1 LSKIRNAF
9 VLSVAACLLISVT
22 HAATPPQIVN
32 VKLQDSGESAM
43 AGMRVVLDVEK
54 VKAGR
59 VTVVADNQSKN
70 LVHEVVVVAV
80 TTPGKALPYDEKK
93 QQVIENRVRRLGEIS
108 DLKPGASGKLMLNL
122 RPGTYLLIC
131 NQPGHYKAG
140 MSATL
145 AVEK

>member
-1 LSKIRNAF
+1 MMKIRSALALAIAF
-9 VLSVAACLLISVT
+9 LVVPLACVAAPAQT
-22 HAATPPQIVN
+22 VN
-32 VKLQDSGESAM
+32 VKLQDSGAAM
-43 AGMRVVLDVEK
+43 TGMHIVADHEK

-59 VTVVADNQSKN
+59 VTLTADNQSKN

-80 TTPGKALPYDEKK
+80 KSAAQVLPYNEKT
-93 QQVIENRVRRLGEIS
+93 QQVVESRIHKLGEIA
-108 DLKPGASGKLMLNL
+108 DLKPGAGGKLALNL

-145 AVEK
+145 IVEK

>member
-1 LSKIRNAF
+1 MSKISNS
-9 VLSVAACLLISVT
+9 LLLGVAACLFVSMAY
-22 HAATPPQIVN
+22 AATPARTVN
-32 VKLQDSGESAM
+32 VKLQDSGEPTM
-43 AGMRVVLDVEK
+43 AGMRVVVDHEK

-59 VTVVADNQSKN
+59 VTLVAHNESKQ

-80 TTPGKALPYDEKK
+80 TALGQPPPYDEKTQK
-93 QQVIENRVRRLGEIS
+93 VLESHIRRLGEIA
-108 DLKPGASGKLMLNL
+108 DLKPGAGGKLTLNL

-145 AVEK
+145 TVEK

>member
-1 LSKIRNAF
+1 MMKIRSALTLGVAF
-9 VLSVAACLLISVT
+9 LLVPLAYAAAPAQTI
-22 HAATPPQIVN
+22 N
-32 VKLQDSGESAM
+32 VKLQDSGAAM
-43 AGMRVVLDVEK
+43 TGMHVVVDPEK

-59 VTVVADNQSKN
+59 VTLTADNQSKN

-80 TTPGKALPYDEKK
+80 KSAVQVLPYNEKT
-93 QQVIENRVRRLGEIS
+93 QQVVESRIHKLGEIA
-108 DLKPGASGKLMLNL
+108 DLKPGAGGKLTVNL

-145 AVEK
+145 IVEK

>member
-1 LSKIRNAF
+1 MIKVGSAFALAVAAF
-9 VLSVAACLLISVT
+9 VLVPLAYAAAPAQT
-22 HAATPPQIVN
+22 
-32 VKLQDSGESAM
+32 VKVQLQDSGAAM
-43 AGMRVVLDVEK
+43 TGMNVVVDHQK

-59 VTVVADNQSKN
+59 VTLMADNQSKN

-80 TTPGKALPYDEKK
+80 KSAAQALPYNEKT
-93 QQVIENRVRRLGEIS
+93 QQVVESRIRKLGEIA
-108 DLKPGASGKLMLNL
+108 DLKPGAGGKLTLNL

-145 AVEK
+145 IVEK